1 MFILT
6 ITIQIHSHLACIPCT
21 VSSAQ
26 CSLKYARA
34 HNRRPQHTMSP
45 KFNDIY
51 VHSTHTQT
59 TLYNVMFIHI
69 VSNIYLSLTC
79 VQHALSLLHLHAS
92 FNVVSFWSRKLDIQ
106 DHNDTILKDACKWHA
121 RFHLPNCIHEV
132 DLFLYNELNTFTTN
146 RIHLHVSIVILSVV
160 VASSLCM

>member
-6 ITIQIHSHLACIPCT
+6 IIIQIHSHLACIPCT

-51 VHSTHTQT
+51 VHSTHTKT
-59 TLYNVMFIHI
+59 SLYMFIHI
-69 VSNIYLSLTC
+69 VSNIYPSLTC

-92 FNVVSFWSRKLDIQ
+92 FNTHGYCVVFVQDI
-106 DHNDTILKDACKWHA
+106 
-121 RFHLPNCIHEV
+121 RPNTV
-132 DLFLYNELNTFTTN
+132 LSALAV
-146 RIHLHVSIVILSVV
+146 RSI
-160 VASSLCM
+160 ADMDM

>member
-6 ITIQIHSHLACIPCT
+6 IIIQIHSHLACIPCT

-34 HNRRPQHTMSP
+34 HNRRPHHTMSP
-45 KFNDIY
+45 KFNGIY
-51 VHSTHTQT
+51 VHSTHTKT
-59 TLYNVMFIHI
+59 SLYMFIHI
-69 VSNIYLSLTC
+69 VSNIYPSLTC

-160 VASSLCM
+160 VVSSLCML